1 LFYEKSEK
9 NINII
14 YKMARTRHTRKT
26 HNSTK
31 RAEKCCKATFHA
43 INHWYKE
50 EFEKLGWM
58 VLANHRGM
66 DDKIMH
72 YKKSLDR
79 LHLRTFQ
86 VRGNSYLCH

>member
-1 LFYEKSEK
+1 
-9 NINII
+9 
-14 YKMARTRHTRKT
+14 MARTRHTRKT